1 MIEHL
6 SIRNYLILK
15 ECDINFSPGL
25 NILTGETGAGKSIL
39 LDALSLILGERADY
53 SIIKKGQDKLVV
65 EGHFNIKK
73 NQRVKNILEEI
84 LPEET
89 VSHDIILRRELLS
102 KGISRNFINDNPVS
116 ISDMKRLGDML
127 IDVHSQNEHQSLL
140 DKSTHIEILDNYVSE
155 KEVFIIYQREFKE
168 LTDIILKS
176 EDLRLRMEKVTS
188 NTSFLEF
195 ELKEINNLSLVQ
207 NEDTDIENELNK
219 LENTEDILIALNAVL
234 SSLYE
239 DKLNAQDSVN
249 KSVKELKK
257 IIKYDDTFQKI
268 TDDLENASVLLKE
281 STEFLNSYRNN
292 LNFDTQKIDQLRNRL
307 AAINHL
313 KKKYGLS
320 ITELIEKADF
330 IQKELSTAENFNYEI
345 EQLSKEIDK
354 KKETVFKK
362 AKQIYELRNARSR
375 DLEKGVNNL
384 FKEVGLETA
393 EFKVDIKNIVG
404 SEADILTVGKEH
416 YKLNNKGFN
425 EIEFFIK
432 TNKGDE
438 FSPLRKSASGGEV
451 SRIMLSIKGALSEK
465 DDIPVLIFDEIDSG
479 ISGRIAQKVGKILK
493 TLSQTHQ
500 IICIT
505 HLPQIAAMS
514 FRHFHVSKSEF
525 NKETTAKINLLT
537 EKEKIIEIAKL
548 ISGEKITDAATKSA
562 KELINS

>member
-1 MIEHL
+1 MIENL
-6 SIRNYLILK
+6 SIKNYLILK
-15 ECDINFSPGL
+15 ECEINFSPEL

-53 SIIKKGQDKLVV
+53 SRIKKGQDKLVV
-65 EGHFNIKK
+65 EGQFSIKSNK
-73 NQRVKNILEEI
+73 RVQKILGEI
-84 LPEET
+84 LPDEPAG
-89 VSHDIILRRELLS
+89 DNLILRRELLS
-102 KGISRNFINDNPVS
+102 KGISRNFVNDIPVS
-116 ISDMKRLGDML
+116 ISDMKRLGDLL

-140 DKSTHIEILDNYVSE
+140 DKSTHMEILDNYVSE
-155 KEVFIIYQREFKE
+155 KEVYINYQKEFKE
-168 LTDIILKS
+168 LKDMIRKLDDLKLKK
-176 EDLRLRMEKVTS
+176 EEVTS
-188 NTSFLEF
+188 NTSLLEY
-195 ELKEINNLSLVQ
+195 ELKEINNLSLIQ
-207 NEDTDIENELNK
+207 NEDVDIENELNK
-219 LENTEDILIALNAVL
+219 LENTEDILLALNETL
-234 SSLYE
+234 SVLYE

-257 IIKYDDTFQKI
+257 VIKYDETFQKI
-268 TDDLENASVLLKE
+268 ADDLENASIFLKE
-281 STEFLNSYRNN
+281 STEYLNSYRNN

-307 AAINHL
+307 TAINHL

-320 ITELIEKADF
+320 ISELIEKADF

-345 EQLSKEIDK
+345 EQLTKEIDK
-354 KKETVFKK
+354 KKEVVYKK
-362 AKQIYELRNARSR
+362 AMKIYQIRNTKSKE
-375 DLEKGVNNL
+375 LEKAVNNL

-393 EFKVDIKNIVG
+393 EFKVDIQNTTG
-404 SEADILTVGKEH
+404 SEDDILTVSKEH
-416 YKLNNKGFN
+416 YKLNSTGFN

-451 SRIMLSIKGALSEK
+451 SRIMLSIKTALSEK
-465 DDIPVLIFDEIDSG
+465 DEIPVLIFDEIDSG

-493 TLSQTHQ
+493 NLSKTHQ

-514 FRHFHVSKSEF
+514 FRHFHVSKSEV
-525 NKETTAKINLLT
+525 NKETIAKIKLLT
-537 EKEKIIEIAKL
+537 EKEKIVEIAKL